1 MMSPFAWQSNKAVLF
16 YFAQNSVSN
25 VQLSTGAEKLNY
37 GARAGGASIMPILAF
52 SFISSASLELACE
65 GCMYSTL
72 VHTVL
77 MPGLLVQC
85 SSTWF
90 ISHQSLSPTGSFS

>member
-1 MMSPFAWQSNKAVLF
+1 MMYPFAWQSNKAVLF
-16 YFAQNSVSN
+16 YLAQYSVSSI
-25 VQLSTGAEKLNY
+25 QFSTGAEKLNY
-37 GARAGGASIMPILAF
+37 GAIAGGASIRAIFSF
-52 SFISSASLELACE
+52 SFISSVSLELACE
-65 GCMYSTL
+65 GSVHSTL

-85 SSTWF
+85 FSTWL